1 MPVTDLGLGRL
12 ALAPGGASG
21 AGPVSSAGNEAK
33 TPATEGPSFGEVLR
47 QALGQVNSA
56 LQEGDAAA
64 IRLATG
70 EAPNLHEVVLATERA
85 NLALQFTMAIRNK
98 LLEAY
103 NELMR
108 MPV

>member
-1 MPVTDLGLGRL
+1 MVDLGLSRVGFG
-12 ALAPGGASG
+12 PGSGLGAATLASG
-21 AGPVSSAGNEAK
+21 ANE
-33 TPATEGPSFGEVLR
+33 TQRPAEGTVPFGETLR
-47 QALGQVNSA
+47 QALNQVNTA

-64 IRLATG
+64 VRLATG

>member
-1 MPVTDLGLGRL
+1 MASVGLKLEQMAWPGVVG
-12 ALAPGGASG
+12 PGGVG
-21 AGPVSSAGNEAK
+21 ANLRAGHV
-33 TPATEGPSFGEVLR
+33 PAEGAVGFAETLKAALGEVNATL
-47 QALGQVNSA
+47 
-56 LQEGDAAA
+56 LQGDAAVR
-64 IRLATG
+64 RLATG
-70 EAPNLHEVVLATERA
+70 EAASLQEVVLAMERA

>member
-1 MPVTDLGLGRL
+1 MSPGGVGFGRPGLIGGTGLGTNP
-12 ALAPGGASG
+12 APGGTRPPEEGQGSFAETLKAALTEVNSSLKGADEAAVRLASG
-21 AGPVSSAGNEAK
+21 EA
-33 TPATEGPSFGEVLR
+33 T
-47 QALGQVNSA
+47 
-56 LQEGDAAA
+56 
-64 IRLATG
+64 
-70 EAPNLHEVVLATERA
+70 NLHEVVLATERA

>member
-1 MPVTDLGLGRL
+1 MTGIGIETGRPLGLGGL
-12 ALAPGGASG
+12 NLTAGAAAGPRPAEEG
-21 AGPVSSAGNEAK
+21 AGGSFAEALK
-33 TPATEGPSFGEVLR
+33 G
-47 QALGQVNSA
+47 ALGQMNTA

-64 IRLATG
+64 TRLATG
-70 EAPNLHEVVLATERA
+70 EASNLHEVVLATERA